1 MFAFTSKTYF
11 LLFIVYLCLL
21 APGAE
26 ADVIYLTNGDQITG
40 TIKRIWD
47 NEVTIEPDYSD
58 EFQVDLPMV
67 ERIESDREFEI
78 EMPDGSEIVAK
89 MQGSDVDGN
98 QLLITG
104 TDAIPVPLDT
114 LREVD
119 EPEDYYD
126 WEVLV
131 DYSLSLNE
139 GNTDALNSRLAGD
152 GMFKHGDHRH
162 LGNVTYIQEE
172 QDNATTKDQT
182 FLIYSYNWL
191 VRDPWFFAANGQF
204 EQDPIRQLEHRVT
217 ASAGIGRDIWN
228 EPRRFLSLQLGAGF
242 TDEEIGI
249 EQETSTVAAWSL
261 RFSHDFFGDDFEV
274 YHNHSIVQTVSGREN
289 TIIKTTT
296 GVRHEI
302 TDLLYANVSLDWDH
316 ESEPAGTAEG
326 TDMLLVV
333 GAGLEFE

>member
-1 MFAFTSKTYF
+1 MLVFSSRAHPS
-11 LLFIVYLCLL
+11 LFMIFLCLL
-21 APGAE
+21 VPAAE
-26 ADVIYLTNGDQITG
+26 ADVIYLTNGDRITG

-47 NEVTIEPDYSD
+47 NEVTIEPDYAD

-78 EMPDGSEIVAK
+78 EMSDGSDIVAK
-89 MQGSDVDGN
+89 MGGADEDGKQILVTETGSV
-98 QLLITG
+98 
-104 TDAIPVPLDT
+104 PVPLGS

-131 DYSLSLNE
+131 DYSFSLNE
-139 GNTDALNSRLAGD
+139 GNTDSLNSRLAGEA
-152 GMFKHGDHRH
+152 MFKHGDHRH

-172 QDNATTKDQT
+172 QDSATTKDQT
-182 FLIYSYNWL
+182 LLAYSYNWL
-191 VRDPWFFAANGQF
+191 FRDPWFFAANGQF
-204 EQDPIRQLEHRVT
+204 EQDPIRQLEHRLT
-217 ASAGIGRDIWN
+217 ASAGVGRDIWN
-228 EPRRFLSLQLGAGF
+228 EPRRFLSIQLGGGF

-249 EQETSTVAAWSL
+249 EKETSTVAVWSL

-274 YHNHSIVQTVSGREN
+274 FHNHSIVETVSGRDN

-296 GVRHEI
+296 GVRYEI
-302 TDLLYANVSLDWDH
+302 TDLLYANVSLDWNH

-326 TDMLLVV
+326 TDTLFVV

>member
-1 MFAFTSKTYF
+1 MFRNQVIACSLLTGF
-11 LLFIVYLCLL
+11 LF
-21 APGAE
+21 ADQGSM
-26 ADVIYLTNGDQITG
+26 ADVLYLTNGDKITG

-47 NEVTIEPDYSD
+47 NEVTIEPDYAD

-78 EMPDGSEIVAK
+78 EMPDGSEVVAK
-89 MQGSDVDGN
+89 MAGVDEDGN
-98 QLLITG
+98 QILVTE
-104 TDAIPVPLDT
+104 TDSLTAPLGT

-139 GNTDALNSRLAGD
+139 GNTDSLNSRLGGE

-162 LGNVTYIQEE
+162 IATVTYIQEE
-172 QDNATTKDQT
+172 QDNLTTKDQSMLT
-182 FLIYSYNWL
+182 YGYNFLF
-191 VRDPWFFAANGQF
+191 RDPWFFAANGQY
-204 EQDPIRQLEHRVT
+204 EQDPIRQLEHRLT

-228 EPRRFLSLQLGAGF
+228 DPRRFLNIQLGAGF

-249 EQETSTVAAWSL
+249 EKKTSTVAVWSM
-261 RFSHDFFGDDFEV
+261 RFRHDFFGDDFEV
-274 YHNHSIVQTVSGREN
+274 YHNHSIIETVSGRDN

-296 GVRHEI
+296 GIRYEI
-302 TDLLYANVSLDWDH
+302 TDLLYTNVSLDWDH
-316 ESEPAGTAEG
+316 ETEPAGTAEG
-326 TDMLLVV
+326 TDMLFVV

>member
-1 MFAFTSKTYF
+1 MVVI
-11 LLFIVYLCLL
+11 LLCLL
-21 APGAE
+21 VPAAG
-26 ADVIYLTNGDQITG
+26 ADVLYLTNGDKITG

-47 NEVTIEPDYSD
+47 NEVTIEPDYAD

-67 ERIESDREFEI
+67 ERIESDRDFEI
-78 EMPDGSEIVAK
+78 EMPDGSDIVAK
-89 MQGSDVDGN
+89 MQGVDADGN
-98 QLLITG
+98 QVLVTESG
-104 TDAIPVPLDT
+104 SVPVPLGS

-131 DYSLSLNE
+131 DYSLSLSE

-162 LGNVTYIQEE
+162 LSNLTYIQEE

-182 FLIYSYNWL
+182 LLSYSYNFL
-191 VRDPWFFAANGQF
+191 FRDPWFFAANGQF
-204 EQDPIRQLEHRVT
+204 EQDPIRELEHRVT

-242 TDEEIGI
+242 TDEEIGL
-249 EQETSTVAAWSL
+249 EKETSTVAAWAL
-261 RFSHDFFGDDFEV
+261 RYRQDLFGDDFEV
-274 YHNHSIVQTVSGREN
+274 FHNHSIIETVSGREN

-296 GVRHEI
+296 GVRYEI
-302 TDLLYANVSLDWDH
+302 TDLLYANVSLDWNY

-326 TDMLLVV
+326 TDTLFVV